1 MHAIC
6 NHRVFPGKPGRVP
19 VGSRVKALACGLA
32 LALSTAMVAPGA
44 GATAVVGATEPTQI
58 LNHIE
63 LIAQY
68 EKQLQQAMTQ
78 VQMYVALEQQLKNL
92 PNNARNQINGV
103 RGSMSGVA
111 SGNLASAQQL
121 LAAMQMSQQSL
132 PNIQAQAQNA
142 YSTITYLQA
151 RGVNMSPSQYE
162 LGMAALAQQH
172 ADTYGQ
178 VLKNYQQSVAQQQ
191 QASQQIQAIAA
202 SAPQITSSVGG
213 LQAVVQS
220 NAVLSQQL
228 SNIGSTLTQQ
238 GVVQAQQA
246 KDEAEKSASE
256 IAGQPCQAA
265 SMTTMLGLPGRQ
277 QALAGC
283 EQAIHQQQAAG
294 QSAHP

>member
-1 MHAIC
+1 M
-6 NHRVFPGKPGRVP
+6 RVNSIRGDRSNKAGLAR
-19 VGSRVKALACGLA
+19 SRLAALACGLA
-32 LALSTAMVAPGA
+32 LALSVSVVTPNAC
-44 GATAVVGATEPTQI
+44 ATAVIGATEPTQI

-92 PNNARNQINGV
+92 PNSARNEIDGV

-111 SGNLASAQQL
+111 SGNLASAQQM

-142 YSTITYLQA
+142 YNTITYLQA
-151 RGVNMSPSQYE
+151 RGVNMTPAQYE
-162 LGMAALAQQH
+162 LGMAALAQKH

-178 VLKNYQQSVAQQQ
+178 VLRNYQQSVAQQQ
-191 QASQQIQAIAA
+191 EASRQIQAIAA

-228 SNIGSTLTQQ
+228 SNISSSLVQQ
-238 GVVQAQQA
+238 GAVQAQQA
-246 KDEAEKSASE
+246 KDEAEKSANE
-256 IAGQPCQAA
+256 IADQPCQEA
-265 SMTTMLGLPGRQ
+265 SMATMLGLPGRQ
-277 QALAGC
+277 QAIAGC
-283 EQAIHQQQAAG
+283 QQALHEQQAAQQG
-294 QSAHP
+294 PQR